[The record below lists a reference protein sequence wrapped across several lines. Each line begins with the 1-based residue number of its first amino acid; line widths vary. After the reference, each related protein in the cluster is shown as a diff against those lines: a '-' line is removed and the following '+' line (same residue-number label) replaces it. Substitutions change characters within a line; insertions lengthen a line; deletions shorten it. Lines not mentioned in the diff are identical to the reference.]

1 MKDVMYTR
9 MALLGV
15 MLTVIGLVVIGC
27 AGDEDDGDDDNG
39 GGGVTGQIDR
49 MAVPAVNTALI
60 ATARKDDFNLGDPST
75 DVANFQAE
83 MTTNLTN
90 LRAAVNAIPGM
101 PAQDG
106 TVSVATV
113 ISIVCPDV
121 VTIDTTAALVFP
133 NGRQLT
139 DDVIDPVLQL
149 ALDRTFVTDG
159 INANDNAFLVGFPY
173 LAAANP

>member
-9 MALLGV
+9 MALLGLL
-15 MLTVIGLVVIGC
+15 LTVIGLVVVGC
-27 AGDEDDGDDDNG
+27 AGDDDDGDDGNG
-39 GGGVTGQIDR
+39 GGGTTGQIDR

-60 ATARKDDFNLGDPST
+60 ASARKNDFNRGDPST
-75 DVANFQAE
+75 DVANFQTE
-83 MTTNLTN
+83 MTANLTA
-90 LRAAVNAIPGM
+90 LRAAVNQIPGM

-113 ISIVCPDV
+113 IGIVCPDV
-121 VTIDTTAALVFP
+121 VTIDTTMAIQFP
-133 NGRQLT
+133 NGRRLT
-139 DDVIDPVLQL
+139 DDALDPVLQL

-159 INANDNAFLVGFPY
+159 VADDNTFLVGFPY